1 MCLARNVSHK
11 DKNIMQWGHLAGP
24 RVKNCLFFL
33 TKGDKYF
40 LLVTEDNV
48 RVKFRIQHS
57 TN

>member
-1 MCLARNVSHK
+1 
-11 DKNIMQWGHLAGP
+11 MQWGHLAGP

-40 LLVTEDNV
+40 LLVTEGNV
-48 RVKFRIQHS
+48 GVKFRFQHS